1 MLEVIR
7 DEEFSPVKNAPGAD
21 KDTPTTARAALFDFH
36 HRQILSNGGSIVDVA
51 GKKIPLIPRT

>member
-21 KDTPTTARAALFDFH
+21 KETPTTARAALFDLH
-36 HRQILSNGGSIVDVA
+36 HRLILSNGGTIVDTS
-51 GKKIPLIPRT
+51 GKKLPLIPKT